1 MQSDK
6 KDGARSHIL
15 TFAVEFL
22 AIMSSVIDEYVYEWW
37 MC

>member
-15 TFAVEFL
+15 TFA
-22 AIMSSVIDEYVYEWW
+22 
-37 MC
+37 